1 MLRNNILNLLNSI
14 FFIYNKEEYT
24 IKGETCYYP
33 TYSKIKGNP
42 TKKEYSNT
50 LLQDILKMR
59 LLITISGM

>member
-1 MLRNNILNLLNSI
+1 MLRNNILNLLN
-14 FFIYNKEEYT
+14 FFLFIIKKSNT